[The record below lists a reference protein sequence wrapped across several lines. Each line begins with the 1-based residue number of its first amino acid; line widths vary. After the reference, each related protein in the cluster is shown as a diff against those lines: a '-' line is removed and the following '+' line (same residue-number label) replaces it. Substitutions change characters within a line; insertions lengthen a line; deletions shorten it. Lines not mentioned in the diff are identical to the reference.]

1 LNKTLNSGTIKKKKE
16 EIEWKLTDT
25 ATIVYLI
32 ILITKM
38 KIRKNVVS
46 AVQQIQKKYRREIRN
61 SYLFLFSIYIALC
74 YNKKKKRKIDT
85 IMKKKKK
92 VIKIIFI
99 SLGLF
104 LVIFCAVFGFFFTQ
118 GLQTVTQELDKTFE
132 VSEAITGDE
141 TAIEKKK
148 PMTILLMGVDTGSN
162 ERPDDWQGNS
172 DTILLVTINPETKRM
187 SMTSLERDL
196 MTNIEGQGKVKLN
209 AAYPAGGVELSI
221 STVQKMLDVNIDYYA
236 LINMRGLMSLVD
248 AVGGIEVTNHFDF
261 PISIAK
267 NEPIT
272 TAEIP
277 PGTHLIN
284 GEQALVY
291 SRMRYDD
298 PDGDYGRQKR
308 QREVIQKLL
317 AKLLSL
323 ESIERYKPILSAIS
337 HNMKTNM
344 DLGETSTLI
353 SLLSYK
359 DSMANVSSYQLG
371 GNGVM
376 VDGVSYQVASV
387 EDVMQAQNRIKKEL
401 GIPQIS
407 KEEVETNLVTGGDT
421 ISPYTTEAFSDPEG
435 KNTRTMADIVNGR

>member
-1 LNKTLNSGTIKKKKE
+1 MKRKKKNK
-16 EIEWKLTDT
+16 
-25 ATIVYLI
+25 
-32 ILITKM
+32 
-38 KIRKNVVS
+38 
-46 AVQQIQKKYRREIRN
+46 
-61 SYLFLFSIYIALC
+61 
-74 YNKKKKRKIDT
+74 NKKTRF
-85 IMKKKKK
+85 
-92 VIKIIFI
+92 VFYL
-99 SLGLF
+99 LGVF
-104 LVIFCAVFGFFFTQ
+104 LLVFGIGFGFFFTQ

-132 VSEAITGDE
+132 VSEAIAGDE

-148 PMTILLMGVDTGSN
+148 PITILLMGVDTGSD

-261 PISIAK
+261 SISIAK

-323 ESIERYKPILSAIS
+323 ESIDRYKPILSAIS

-344 DLGETSTLI
+344 ELGETSTLI

-359 DSMANVSSYQLG
+359 DSMANISSYQLG

-376 VDGVSYQVASV
+376 VDGVSYQVASI
-387 EDVMQAQNRIKKEL
+387 EDVLEAQNRIKKEL

-407 KEEVETNLVTGGDT
+407 KEEVKTNLVLGGDT
-421 ISPYTTEAFSDPEG
+421 ISPYTSENFSDPEG
-435 KNTRTMADIVNGR
+435 KNKRTMADIVNGN

>member
-1 LNKTLNSGTIKKKKE
+1 
-16 EIEWKLTDT
+16 
-25 ATIVYLI
+25 
-32 ILITKM
+32 M
-38 KIRKNVVS
+38 KRKN
-46 AVQQIQKKYRREIRN
+46 R
-61 SYLFLFSIYIALC
+61 
-74 YNKKKKRKIDT
+74 NKKKKTKF
-85 IMKKKKK
+85 
-92 VIKIIFI
+92 VFYL
-99 SLGLF
+99 LGVF
-104 LVIFCAVFGFFFTQ
+104 LLVFGIGFGFFFTQ

-132 VSEAITGDE
+132 VSEAIAGDE

-148 PMTILLMGVDTGSN
+148 PMTILLMGVDTGSD

-209 AAYPAGGVELSI
+209 ATYPAGGVELAI
-221 STVQKMLDVNIDYYA
+221 STVQKMLDVDIDYYA

-323 ESIERYKPILSAIS
+323 ESIDRYKPILSAIS

-344 DLGETSTLI
+344 ELGETSTLI
-353 SLLSYK
+353 SLF
-359 DSMANVSSYQLG
+359 SYQLG

-376 VDGVSYQVASV
+376 VDGVSYQVASI
-387 EDVMQAQNRIKKEL
+387 EDVLEAQNRIKKEL
-401 GIPQIS
+401 GIPRIS
-407 KEEVETNLVTGGDT
+407 KEEVKTNLVTSGDA
-421 ISPYTTEAFSDPEG
+421 ISPYTTEAFSDPDG
-435 KNTRTMADIVNGR
+435 KNKRTMADIVNGN

>member
-1 LNKTLNSGTIKKKKE
+1 M
-16 EIEWKLTDT
+16 
-25 ATIVYLI
+25 IVCLI
-32 ILITKM
+32 ILITKT
-38 KIRKNVVS
+38 KILKNVASV
-46 AVQQIQKKYRREIRN
+46 VRQIQKKYRKEIRTFL
-61 SYLFLFSIYIALC
+61 SFLFFIYIALC
-74 YNKKKKRKIDT
+74 YNKEKNRKFDKRMKRKN
-85 IMKKKKK
+85 KKKKK
-92 VIKIIFI
+92 KTRFVFYLI
-99 SLGLF
+99 GVF
-104 LVIFCAVFGFFFTQ
+104 LLVFGIGFGFFFTQ
-118 GLQTVTQELDKTFE
+118 GLQTITQELDKTFE
-132 VSEAITGDE
+132 VSEAIAGDE

-148 PMTILLMGVDTGSN
+148 PMTILLMGVDTGSD

-172 DTILLVTINPETKRM
+172 DTILLVTINPDTKRM

-209 AAYPAGGVELSI
+209 AAYPAGGVELTI
-221 STVQKMLDVNIDYYA
+221 STVQKMLDVDIDYYA

-298 PDGDYGRQKR
+298 PDGDYGRQRR

-323 ESIERYKPILSAIS
+323 ESIDRYKPILSAIS

-344 DLGETSTLI
+344 ELGETSTLI

-387 EDVMQAQNRIKKEL
+387 EDVLEAQNRIKKEL
-401 GIPQIS
+401 SIPLIS
-407 KEEVETNLVTGGDT
+407 KEDVKTNLVLGGDT
-421 ISPYTTEAFSDPEG
+421 ISPYTSETFSDPEG
-435 KNTRTMADIVNGR
+435 KNKRTMADVVNGN

>member
-1 LNKTLNSGTIKKKKE
+1 MWTVIANGSSLFSSKDKGKTRQDETRRISKNNF
-16 EIEWKLTDT
+16 
-25 ATIVYLI
+25 
-32 ILITKM
+32 
-38 KIRKNVVS
+38 IRKGHKMNVRLS
-46 AVQQIQKKYRREIRN
+46 
-61 SYLFLFSIYIALC
+61 
-74 YNKKKKRKIDT
+74 
-85 IMKKKKK
+85 
-92 VIKIIFI
+92 
-99 SLGLF
+99 
-104 LVIFCAVFGFFFTQ
+104 IFCVTVFLLVFGIGFGFFFTQ

-132 VSEAITGDE
+132 VSEAIAGDE

-148 PMTILLMGVDTGSN
+148 PMTILLMGVDTGSD

-209 AAYPAGGVELSI
+209 AAYPAGGVELAI
-221 STVQKMLDVNIDYYA
+221 STVQKMLDVDIDYYA

-277 PGTHLIN
+277 PGTHRIN

-323 ESIERYKPILSAIS
+323 ESIDRYKPILSAIS

-344 DLGETSTLI
+344 ELGETSTLI

-359 DSMANVSSYQLG
+359 DSMANISSYQLG

-387 EDVMQAQNRIKKEL
+387 EDVLEAQNRIKKEL

-407 KEEVETNLVTGGDT
+407 KEEVKTNLVLGGDT
-421 ISPYTTEAFSDPEG
+421 ISPYTSETFSDPEG
-435 KNTRTMADIVNGR
+435 KNKRTMADIVNGN

>member
-1 LNKTLNSGTIKKKKE
+1 
-16 EIEWKLTDT
+16 
-25 ATIVYLI
+25 
-32 ILITKM
+32 M
-38 KIRKNVVS
+38 KILKNVASV
-46 AVQQIQKKYRREIRN
+46 ARQIQKMCKQLQVEIRK
-61 SYLFLFSIYIALC
+61 SYLFLFSINIALC
-74 YNKKKKRKIDT
+74 YNKEKKTERLIKMKRKNRN
-85 IMKKKKK
+85 KKKKTK
-92 VIKIIFI
+92 FVFYL
-99 SLGLF
+99 LGVF
-104 LVIFCAVFGFFFTQ
+104 LLVFGIGFGFFFTQ

-132 VSEAITGDE
+132 VSEAIAGDE

-148 PMTILLMGVDTGSN
+148 PMTILLMGVDTGSD

-172 DTILLVTINPETKRM
+172 DTILLVTINPDTKRM

-209 AAYPAGGVELSI
+209 AAYPAGGVELAI
-221 STVQKMLDVNIDYYA
+221 STVQKMLDVDIDYYA

-323 ESIERYKPILSAIS
+323 ESIDRYKPILSAIS

-344 DLGETSTLI
+344 ELGETSTLI

-387 EDVMQAQNRIKKEL
+387 EDVLEAQNRIKKEL
-401 GIPQIS
+401 SIPRIS
-407 KEEVETNLVTGGDT
+407 KEEVKTNLVTSGDA
-421 ISPYTTEAFSDPEG
+421 ISPYTTEAFSDPDR
-435 KNTRTMADIVNGR
+435 KNKRTMADIVNGN

>member
-1 LNKTLNSGTIKKKKE
+1 MNKTLNSGTIKKKKE

>member
-1 LNKTLNSGTIKKKKE
+1 MKRKK
-16 EIEWKLTDT
+16 
-25 ATIVYLI
+25 
-32 ILITKM
+32 
-38 KIRKNVVS
+38 R
-46 AVQQIQKKYRREIRN
+46 
-61 SYLFLFSIYIALC
+61 
-74 YNKKKKRKIDT
+74 NKKKKTRF
-85 IMKKKKK
+85 
-92 VIKIIFI
+92 VFYL
-99 SLGLF
+99 LGVF
-104 LVIFCAVFGFFFTQ
+104 LLVFGIGFGFFFTQ

-132 VSEAITGDE
+132 VSEAIAGDE

-148 PMTILLMGVDTGSN
+148 PMTILLMGVDTGSD

-172 DTILLVTINPETKRM
+172 DTVLLVTINPETKRM

-236 LINMRGLMSLVD
+236 LINMRGLASLVD
-248 AVGGIEVTNHFDF
+248 AVGGIEVTNNFDF

-298 PDGDYGRQKR
+298 PDGDYGRQRR

-323 ESIERYKPILSAIS
+323 ESIDRYKPILSAIS

-344 DLGETSTLI
+344 ELGETSTLI

-359 DSMANVSSYQLG
+359 DSMANISSYQLG

-376 VDGVSYQVASV
+376 VDGVSYQMTSI
-387 EDVMQAQNRIKKEL
+387 EDVLEAQNRIKKEL
-401 GIPQIS
+401 GLPQIS
-407 KEEVETNLVTGGDT
+407 KEDVKTNLVLGGDT
-421 ISPYTTEAFSDPEG
+421 ISPYTSETFSDPEG
-435 KNTRTMADIVNGR
+435 KNKRTMAEIVNGN